1 MYYTL
6 TNTKISFILEGTEP
20 VLALRA
26 KVTVEK
32 KDIEDIQ
39 WHEAF
44 SEWSGIFV
52 RMPGSYLPRWV
63 MAGSYWTEDGWD
75 FVFAK
80 KPRGMLRP
88 ILHKVIVVTTKKP
101 RYKRL
106 IIETTKENAKEIVA
120 WWKERSS

>member
-1 MYYTL
+1 M
-6 TNTKISFILEGTEP
+6 EGSEQ

-26 KVTVEK
+26 KINIEK
-32 KDIEDIQ
+32 KDIEGVQ
-39 WHEAF
+39 WHEVF
-44 SEWSGIFV
+44 SDWSNMLV

-88 ILHKVIVVTTKKP
+88 ILHKVLVVTTKKP

-106 IIETTKENAKEIVA
+106 IIELSKDNAREIIA
-120 WWKERSS
+120 WWKEKNTR